1 MTLSQYTQ
9 RILHSDNG
17 TIKDLTLSL
26 NEFRSS
32 DSILDFVAAD
42 DYLYIGS
49 DKPFNHRFFDVS
61 IVNEISSDVSVEI
74 WWSNGWTDA
83 IDVLDRTSVSGVSLA
98 QDGIISWNTD
108 RFKGWDVEQD
118 STDVV
123 GLENS
128 PLIYNFYW
136 VRFKWSANIT
146 PTTAIN
152 YTGFKFAND
161 SQLYPKYPD
170 LNNTRLLS
178 AFEAGKSDWEEQHFD
193 AAEEI
198 IADLVRRGV
207 VWTPSQILI
216 PEIFKEP
223 AIHKAAE
230 IIYGGMGQKFEKN
243 MSIAANRYKSSM
255 NMKFFKTDKNSNA
268 RPEKTETRF
277 STGYVTR

>member
-9 RILHSDNG
+9 RVLHSDNG

-26 NEFRSS
+26 NEFRS
-32 DSILDFVAAD
+32 DSSVLDFVAAD
-42 DYLYIGS
+42 DYLYFGS

-61 IVNEISSDVSVEI
+61 VVNALSSNVSVEI
-74 WWSNGWTDA
+74 WWANAWTSA
-83 IDVLDRTSVSGVSLA
+83 IDILDRTSLFGVSLA

-108 RFKGWDVEQD
+108 RLKGWDIEQD
-118 STDVV
+118 STDVT
-123 GLENS
+123 GLESS

-136 VRFKWSANIT
+136 ARLKWSADLT
-146 PTTAIN
+146 PTTALT
-152 YTGFKFAND
+152 YTGFKFGND
-161 SQLYPKYPD
+161 SQLFPKYPD

-178 AFEAGKSDWEEQHFD
+178 AFESGKTDWEEQHFD

-223 AIHKAAE
+223 AIHKAAA
-230 IIYGGMGQKFEKN
+230 IIYGGMGQKFEKD
-243 MSIAANRYKSSM
+243 MVKAASCYKSSM
-255 NMKFFKTDKNSNA
+255 NMKFFKVDKNANA
-268 RPEKTETRF
+268 QPDKSDTRF